1 MEYTGEKELLEDFST
16 GKEEACAYLYHRY
29 FARICLFAS
38 SFVDETK
45 ESEDI
50 AEESFI
56 RLWQSKRN
64 FESLHHLKAALYQ
77 TARRLGINYQTS
89 RQRRINRVDAY
100 VRLQDQDQ
108 SNQLQEIV
116 YTETIAELYDAL
128 KKLPPKAR
136 EIVELTYLEG
146 YSNQE
151 VADLLH
157 INIQTV
163 KNQKLRALSL
173 LRKLLSRNSFHYL
186 MSIVFFSSEI

>member
-1 MEYTGEKELLEDFST
+1 MKYTSEKELLEDFSE
-16 GKEEACAYLYHRY
+16 GKEEACAYIYHRY

-38 SFVDETK
+38 SFVYESK

-64 FESLHHLKAALYQ
+64 YESIQHLKAALYQ
-77 TARRLGINYQTS
+77 TARRLGLNYQAS
-89 RQRRINRVDAY
+89 RQRRFNRVDTY
-100 VRLQDQDQ
+100 IRLQDQNQ

-116 YTETIAELYDAL
+116 YTETMAELYHAL
-128 KKLPPKAR
+128 NKLPHKAR

-146 YSNQE
+146 LSNQE
-151 VADLLH
+151 VADLLN

-173 LRKLLSRNSFHYL
+173 LRKLLSRDSFHYL
-186 MSIVFFSSEI
+186 MSIVFFSSKI